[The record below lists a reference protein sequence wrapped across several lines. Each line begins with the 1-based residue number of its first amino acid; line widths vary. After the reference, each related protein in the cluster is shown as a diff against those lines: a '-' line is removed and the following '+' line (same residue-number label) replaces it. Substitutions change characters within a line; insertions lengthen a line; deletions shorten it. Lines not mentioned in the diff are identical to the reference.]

1 MEKIR
6 RFDPGQSGK
15 YLMKRYTSFEFVNGN
30 LVRRDFSGFEFPG
43 GQLPF
48 DSRALLA
55 CLDEE

>member
-1 MEKIR
+1 
-6 RFDPGQSGK
+6 
-15 YLMKRYTSFEFVNGN
+15 MKRYTSFEFVNGN